1 VTAQRPPTQ
10 SPAAQLTSSASIV
23 RQLVG
28 AEVLVIDRDPGV
40 REGLIE
46 LLAEAS
52 LVVTA
57 VDDPNHAWEL
67 LDRRFFSVVVVDLDT
82 PLPSGGLDTIAAVRV
97 AAPTSAVVVL
107 TPRKSYD
114 DAVAAVR
121 AGAVDVIL
129 KVPDSVDYLKERIHD
144 AASRSLEK
152 RQVGAVL
159 REAREIYDDMLKG
172 FMDAERRALDLADK
186 ASGRDSRQKA
196 LESEIHILIA
206 TQQTKLVQE
215 MAQKAPPTYK
225 IRGAQSGGEA
235 LDRCGSGRFHV
246 VMVADDLDD
255 LPQSMVVR
263 SIKAQSNEIMV
274 LMLTRTP
281 QGARVEMIEGQHR
294 VLLAERLVTPEEL
307 VGKLD
312 TLTEAFRVRERER
325 RYLQSFRERHY
336 DLLRRYAAL
345 KTRIDKVL
353 GG

>member
-1 VTAQRPPTQ
+1 MTAQRPPTP
-10 SPAAQLTSSASIV
+10 SPAAELTSSLSVA

-28 AEVLVIDRDPGV
+28 AEVLVIDRDQGV
-40 REGLIE
+40 RDGLID

-57 VDDPNHAWEL
+57 VDDPNQAWEM
-67 LDRRFFSVVVVDLDT
+67 LDRRFFSVVVIDLDT
-82 PLPSGGLDTIAAVRV
+82 PLPSAGLETIAAVRV
-97 AAPTSAVVVL
+97 AAPTSAVVAL

-114 DAVAAVR
+114 DAVAAMR

-129 KVPDSVDYLKERIHD
+129 KVPESVDYLKERIHE
-144 AASRSLEK
+144 AATRSLEK

-159 REAREIYDDMLKG
+159 REARDIYDDMLKG

-186 ASGRDSRQKA
+186 ASGRDSRQKS
-196 LESEIHILIA
+196 LDQDIHILVA
-206 TQQTKLVQE
+206 TRQDKLVQE
-215 MAQKAPPTYK
+215 MAQKAPPAYK

-235 LDRCGSGRFHV
+235 LDRCGSGRYHV

-255 LPQSMVVR
+255 LPQSMVTR
-263 SIKAQSNEIMV
+263 SIKAQSAEIMV
-274 LMLTRTP
+274 LTITRTP
-281 QGARVEMIEGQHR
+281 QGARVEMIEGQHK
-294 VLLAERLVTPEEL
+294 VLLAEKLASAEEL

>member
-1 VTAQRPPTQ
+1 VTAQRPRTP
-10 SPAAQLTSSASIV
+10 SPGSELTASLSV
-23 RQLVG
+23 ARQLVG
-28 AEVLVIDRDPGV
+28 AEVLVIDRDQGV

-57 VDDPNHAWEL
+57 VDDPNQAWEL

-82 PLPSGGLDTIAAVRV
+82 PLPSAGLDTIAAVRV

-121 AGAVDVIL
+121 AGAQDVIL
-129 KVPDSVDYLKERIHD
+129 KVPDSVEYLKERIHE
-144 AASRSLEK
+144 AATRSLEK
-152 RQVGAVL
+152 RQVSAVL

-172 FMDAERRALDLADK
+172 FMDAERRALDLVDK
-186 ASGRDSRQKA
+186 ASGRDSRQKS
-196 LESEIHILIA
+196 LDQEIHILVA
-206 TQQTKLVQE
+206 TQQDKLVQE

-235 LDRCGSGRFHV
+235 LDRCGSGYFHV
-246 VMVADDLDD
+246 VMVGDDLDD
-255 LPQSMVVR
+255 LPQSMVTR
-263 SIKAQSNEIMV
+263 SIKAQSAEIMV
-274 LMLTRTP
+274 LTITRTA
-281 QGARVEMIEGQHR
+281 QGARVEMIEGQHK
-294 VLLAERLVTPEEL
+294 VLLAENLTSPEQL